1 LTGFPDSTESQL
13 LQELTTIL
21 SGSSVQFADVSAGT
35 AAGQS
40 LHLEYT
46 STEIR
51 PAGNQKRSGD
61 MNVPASDGQLERL
74 KRRYLI
80 ASITKPIVG
89 MLAVQ
94 LASEGRLS
102 LNEPVR
108 EFVDGFNRGPLRAIT
123 FRHLLTHTSG
133 LPDMLLNNNELRA
146 RYASLAEFVSETAK
160 VTPEFPAG
168 TGCRYSSMGFA
179 VLAEVI
185 EKMTQTP
192 LPELLRRDLFGPL
205 GMQDSWLG
213 IPSSEFERLQSTL
226 VPCELPI
233 WQQQAPD
240 WNWNS
245 RYWRCLGA
253 PWGGMTSTS
262 DDLGRLAVCMLNQ
275 GESPDHQSLI
285 NSPVVSLATQ
295 NQTCHMSGLTESDR
309 LHRPWGLG
317 WRFNWPD
324 HATCF
329 SDFVSPEAYG
339 HWGATGTLM
348 WIDPGTKIWCVILT
362 NQPYEVSQ
370 TVIQRL
376 SNRVASVICQSA
388 SQPSSN

>member
-1 LTGFPDSTESQL
+1 MNGPHDSTKSHL
-13 LQELTTIL
+13 SRDLINIL
-21 SGSSVQFADVSAGT
+21 AGSSVQFGDISAGT
-35 AAGQS
+35 AAGQT
-40 LHLEYT
+40 LHLEY
-46 STEIR
+46 SATETGAAETLTD
-51 PAGNQKRSGD
+51 PAGVNGSATGNPARNSG
-61 MNVPASDGQLERL
+61 
-74 KRRYLI
+74 RRYLI

-94 LASEGRLS
+94 LASAGRLS

-108 EFVDGFNRGPLRAIT
+108 EFVGGFNRGPMRAIT

-146 RYASLAEFVSETAK
+146 RHASLAEFVSETAR

-168 TGCRYSSMGFA
+168 TSCRYSSMGFA

-185 EKMTQTP
+185 EKITGTP
-192 LPELLRRDLFGPL
+192 LPELLQRELFEPL
-205 GMQDSWLG
+205 RMQDSWLG
-213 IPSSEFERLQSTL
+213 IPSGIFEELQPTL

-233 WQQQAPD
+233 WQQQSPD

-245 RYWRCLGA
+245 RYWRGLGA

-262 DDLGRLAVCMLNQ
+262 NDLGRLAVCMLNQ
-275 GESPDHQSLI
+275 GTSPDHQSIIHPLVI
-285 NSPVVSLATQ
+285 STSTQ
-295 NQTCHMSGLTESDR
+295 NQTSHMSGLAETDR
-309 LHRPWGLG
+309 LQRPWGLG

-324 HATCF
+324 HATCY
-329 SDFVSPEAYG
+329 SDFVSSETYG

-348 WIDPGTKIWCVILT
+348 WIDPKAQVWCVILT
-362 NQPYEVSQ
+362 NQPYEESQ

-376 SNRVASVICQSA
+376 SNRIASEA
-388 SQPSSN
+388 G

>member
-1 LTGFPDSTESQL
+1 LNGVADSTESPL
-13 LQELTTIL
+13 SLELTTIL
-21 SGSSVQFADVSAGT
+21 AGSSVQFADISAGT
-35 AAGQS
+35 AAGQL
-40 LHLEYT
+40 LHLKYT
-46 STEIR
+46 ATKIGAAET
-51 PAGNQKRSGD
+51 QKGSGCP
-61 MNVPASDGQLERL
+61 NGVASDNQPENAT
-74 KRRYLI
+74 RRYLI

-94 LASEGRLS
+94 LASEGRFS

-108 EFVDGFNRGPLRAIT
+108 DFVDGLNRGPLRTIT
-123 FRHLLTHTSG
+123 LRHLLTHTSG

-146 RYASLAEFVSETAK
+146 RHASLAEFVSETAQ
-160 VTPEFPAG
+160 VTPEFPSG
-168 TGCRYSSMGFA
+168 TACRYSSMGFA

-185 EKMTQTP
+185 EKIARTP
-192 LPELLRRDLFGPL
+192 LPELLQTELFEPL
-205 GMQDSWLG
+205 GMQNSWLG
-213 IPSSEFERLQSTL
+213 IPSTEFERLQSTL

-233 WQQQAPD
+233 WQQHARD

-262 DDLGRLAVCMLNQ
+262 NDLGRLAVCMLNH
-275 GESPDHQSLI
+275 GTSPDRQMLI
-285 NSPVVSLATQ
+285 HPLVISSATQ
-295 NQTCHMSGLTESDR
+295 NQTCHMSGLAESDR

-329 SDFVSPEAYG
+329 SDFVSPDAYG

-348 WIDPGTKIWCVILT
+348 WIDPKARIWCVILT

-376 SNRVASVICQSA
+376 SNRIASEVR
-388 SQPSSN
+388 

>member
-1 LTGFPDSTESQL
+1 MNGQPDSIESRL
-13 LQELTTIL
+13 TRDLTTIL
-21 SGSSVQFADVSAGT
+21 AGSSVQFADISAGT
-35 AAGQS
+35 AAGRS
-40 LHLEYT
+40 LHVEY
-46 STEIR
+46 SATEMGA
-51 PAGNQKRSGD
+51 AGTQNDS
-61 MNVPASDGQLERL
+61 S
-74 KRRYLI
+74 RRYLI

-94 LASEGRLS
+94 LASAGRLS

-133 LPDMLLNNNELRA
+133 LPDMLLNNNQLRA
-146 RYASLAEFVSETAK
+146 RHASLAEFVSETAR

-185 EKMTQTP
+185 EKITKTP
-192 LPELLRRDLFGPL
+192 LPELLQQDLFGPL
-205 GMQDSWLG
+205 QMQDSWLG
-213 IPSSEFERLQSTL
+213 IPSGQFEELQPTL

-262 DDLGRLAVCMLNQ
+262 NDLGRLAVCMLNQ
-275 GESPDHQSLI
+275 GTSPDHQTIIHPLVIS
-285 NSPVVSLATQ
+285 SSTQ
-295 NQTCHMSGLTESDR
+295 NQTCHMSGLVESDR

-329 SDFVSPEAYG
+329 SDFVSSKAYG

-348 WIDPGTKIWCVILT
+348 WIDPKTQIWCVILT
-362 NQPYEVSQ
+362 NQPYEASR

-376 SNRVASVICQSA
+376 SNRIASEVRA
-388 SQPSSN
+388 KTPEPPSN

>member
-1 LTGFPDSTESQL
+1 LNGVTDSTGSPL
-13 LQELTTIL
+13 SRELTAIL
-21 SGSSVQFADVSAGT
+21 AGSSVQFADISAGT
-35 AAGQS
+35 AAGQL

-46 STEIR
+46 ATEIGAAR
-51 PAGNQKRSGD
+51 DQKNSSGP
-61 MNVPASDGQLERL
+61 NGVASDNRPENAM
-74 KRRYLI
+74 RRYLI

-89 MLAVQ
+89 MLAVR
-94 LASEGRLS
+94 LTSDGRLS

-108 EFVDGFNRGPLRAIT
+108 EFVDGFNRGPLRTIT

-133 LPDMLLNNNELRA
+133 LPDMLPNNNELRA
-146 RYASLAEFVSETAK
+146 RHASLAEFVQETAQ

-168 TGCRYSSMGFA
+168 TACRYSSMGFA

-185 EKMTQTP
+185 EKIAQKP
-192 LPELLRRDLFGPL
+192 LPELLQRDLFEPL
-205 GMQDSWLG
+205 GMQNSWLG
-213 IPSSEFERLQSTL
+213 IPSAEFERLQSTL

-233 WQQQAPD
+233 WQQHAPD

-262 DDLGRLAVCMLNQ
+262 NDLGRLAVCMLNH
-275 GESPDHQSLI
+275 GTSPDRQMLI
-285 NSPVVSLATQ
+285 HPLVISSATQ
-295 NQTCHMSGLTESDR
+295 SQTCHMSGLAESDR

-329 SDFVSPEAYG
+329 SDFVSPETYG

-348 WIDPGTKIWCVILT
+348 WIDPKAQIWCVILT

-376 SNRVASVICQSA
+376 SNRIASEVR
-388 SQPSSN
+388 

>member
-1 LTGFPDSTESQL
+1 MNGQPDSIESR
-13 LQELTTIL
+13 LTRDFKTIL
-21 SGSSVQFADVSAGT
+21 AGSSVQFADISAGT
-35 AAGQS
+35 AARQT
-40 LHLEYT
+40 LHVAY
-46 STEIR
+46 SATETGA
-51 PAGNQKRSGD
+51 AGTQNDSG
-61 MNVPASDGQLERL
+61 
-74 KRRYLI
+74 RRYLI

-146 RYASLAEFVSETAK
+146 RHASLAEFVSETAR
-160 VTPEFPAG
+160 VTPEFSAG

-185 EKMTQTP
+185 EKITHMP
-192 LPELLRRDLFGPL
+192 LPELLQKDLFGPL
-205 GMQDSWLG
+205 QMQDSWLG
-213 IPSSEFERLQSTL
+213 VPTGRFEELQPTL
-226 VPCELPI
+226 IPCELPI

-262 DDLGRLAVCMLNQ
+262 NDLGRLAVCLLNQ
-275 GESPDHQSLI
+275 GTSPDHQTIIHPMVIS
-285 NSPVVSLATQ
+285 SSTQ
-295 NQTCHMSGLTESDR
+295 NQTSHMSGLAETDR
-309 LHRPWGLG
+309 FHRPWGLG

-329 SDFVSPEAYG
+329 SDFVSSETYG

-348 WIDPGTKIWCVILT
+348 WIDPKTQIWCVILT

-370 TVIQRL
+370 SVIQRL
-376 SNRVASVICQSA
+376 SNRIASEIR
-388 SQPSSN
+388 

>member
-1 LTGFPDSTESQL
+1 LNGQPDSIESRL
-13 LQELTTIL
+13 TLDLTTIL
-21 SGSSVQFADVSAGT
+21 AGSSVQFADLSAGT
-35 AAGQS
+35 AAGRS
-40 LHLEYT
+40 LHMEY
-46 STEIR
+46 SATETAA
-51 PAGNQKRSGD
+51 AGTQNDSG
-61 MNVPASDGQLERL
+61 
-74 KRRYLI
+74 RRYLI

-94 LASEGRLS
+94 LASAGRLS

-123 FRHLLTHTSG
+123 IRHLLTHSSG
-133 LPDMLLNNNELRA
+133 LPDMLLSNNDLRA
-146 RYASLAEFVSETAK
+146 RHASMAEFVGETARA
-160 VTPEFPAG
+160 TPEFPAG

-179 VLAEVI
+179 VLAEII
-185 EKMTQTP
+185 EQISEMP
-192 LPELLRRDLFGPL
+192 LPELLRRDLFDPL
-205 GMQDSWLG
+205 QMQDSWLG
-213 IPSSEFERLQSTL
+213 IPSAEFEELQSTL
-226 VPCELPI
+226 VPCELPL
-233 WQQQAPD
+233 WQQQAAD

-262 DDLGRLAVCMLNQ
+262 NDLGRLAVCMLNQ
-275 GESPDHQSLI
+275 GTSPDHQTI
-285 NSPVVSLATQ
+285 IHPLAISSSTR
-295 NQTCHMSGLTESDR
+295 NQTCHMSGLVESDR

-348 WIDPGTKIWCVILT
+348 WIDPKTQIWCVILT

-376 SNRVASVICQSA
+376 SNRITSDVRAKTLEP
-388 SQPSSN
+388 PSN

>member
-1 LTGFPDSTESQL
+1 LNGPPDSNEFL
-13 LQELTTIL
+13 LSRDLTTIL
-21 SGSSVQFADVSAGT
+21 AGSSVQFADISAGT
-35 AAGQS
+35 GAGQTLHVDYTAPEIGAAGTPKNPGDVNDS
-40 LHLEYT
+40 AINGEP
-46 STEIR
+46 E
-51 PAGNQKRSGD
+51 KSG
-61 MNVPASDGQLERL
+61 
-74 KRRYLI
+74 RRFLI

-94 LASEGRLS
+94 LASAGRLS
-102 LNEPVR
+102 LNEPIR

-146 RYASLAEFVSETAK
+146 RHASLAEFVSETAK
-160 VTPEFPAG
+160 GTPEFPAG
-168 TGCRYSSMGFA
+168 TSCRYSSMGFA

-185 EKMTQTP
+185 EKITQTSV
-192 LPELLRRDLFGPL
+192 PELLRRDLFEPL
-205 GMQDSWLG
+205 RMQDSWLG
-213 IPSSEFERLQSTL
+213 IPSAEFEELQSTL

-233 WQQQAPD
+233 WQQQAAD

-262 DDLGRLAVCMLNQ
+262 TDLGRLAVCMLNQ
-275 GESPDHQSLI
+275 GMASEHQTLI
-285 NSPVVSLATQ
+285 HPLVISSATQ
-295 NQTCHMSGLTESDR
+295 NQTCHIPGLAESDR

-329 SDFVSPEAYG
+329 SDFVSAEAYG

-348 WIDPGTKIWCVILT
+348 WIDPKTKIWCVILT

-376 SNRVASVICQSA
+376 SNRIASEVRGSTPA
-388 SQPSSN
+388 TPSN

>member
-1 LTGFPDSTESQL
+1 MNGQPDSIESR
-13 LQELTTIL
+13 LTRDLMTIL
-21 SGSSVQFADVSAGT
+21 AGSSVQFADISAGT
-35 AAGQS
+35 AAGRS
-40 LHLEYT
+40 LHVEY
-46 STEIR
+46 SATEMGA
-51 PAGNQKRSGD
+51 AGTQTDS
-61 MNVPASDGQLERL
+61 S
-74 KRRYLI
+74 RRYLI

-94 LASEGRLS
+94 LASAGRLS

-146 RYASLAEFVSETAK
+146 RHASLAEFVSETAR

-185 EKMTQTP
+185 EKITQTP
-192 LPELLRRDLFGPL
+192 LPERLQQDLFGPL
-205 GMQDSWLG
+205 RMQDSWLG
-213 IPSSEFERLQSTL
+213 VPSDKFEELQPTL

-245 RYWRCLGA
+245 RYWRGLGA
-253 PWGGMTSTS
+253 PWGGMTSTAN
-262 DDLGRLAVCMLNQ
+262 DLGHLAVCMLNQ
-275 GESPDHQSLI
+275 GTSPDHQTIIHPLVIS
-285 NSPVVSLATQ
+285 SATE

-329 SDFVSPEAYG
+329 SDFVSSETYG

-348 WIDPGTKIWCVILT
+348 WIDPKTQIWCVILT
-362 NQPYEVSQ
+362 NQPYEASQ

-376 SNRVASVICQSA
+376 SNRIASEVREKTPEP
-388 SQPSSN
+388 PSN

>member
-1 LTGFPDSTESQL
+1 MNGPPDSTESRFSHD
-13 LQELTTIL
+13 LTTIL
-21 SGSSVQFADVSAGT
+21 AASSVQFADISAGT
-35 AAGQS
+35 AAGQT

-46 STEIR
+46 APEIGA
-51 PAGNQKRSGD
+51 AGALKDHGGVNNSAIDSQPESSG
-61 MNVPASDGQLERL
+61 RH
-74 KRRYLI
+74 YLI

-94 LASEGRLS
+94 LASGGQLS

-108 EFVDGFNRGPLRAIT
+108 GFVDGFNRGPLRAIT

-146 RYASLAEFVSETAK
+146 RHASLAEFVSETAK

-185 EKMTQTP
+185 EKITETP
-192 LPELLRRDLFGPL
+192 LPELLRRDLFAPL
-205 GMQDSWLG
+205 RMQDSWLG
-213 IPSSEFERLQSTL
+213 IPTPEFDDLQASL

-233 WQQQAPD
+233 WQQQAME

-262 DDLGRLAVCMLNQ
+262 DDLGRLAVCMLNH
-275 GESPDHQSLI
+275 GMSPDDQSLI
-285 NSPVVSLATQ
+285 HPLVISSATQ
-295 NQTCHMSGLTESDR
+295 NQTCNMSGLAECDR
-309 LHRPWGLG
+309 LQRPWGLG

-329 SDFVSPEAYG
+329 SDFVSSETYG

-348 WIDPGTKIWCVILT
+348 WIDPKTQIWCVILT

-376 SNRVASVICQSA
+376 SNRIASEVRGSTA
-388 SQPSSN
+388 ALPSN

>member
-1 LTGFPDSTESQL
+1 MNGPPDLTESPL
-13 LQELTTIL
+13 SCDLMTIL
-21 SGSSVQFADVSAGT
+21 AGSSVQFADISAGT
-35 AAGQS
+35 AAGLT

-46 STEIR
+46 GLENVVAETLKNPGAVSESAIDR
-51 PAGNQKRSGD
+51 QLGSSG
-61 MNVPASDGQLERL
+61 
-74 KRRYLI
+74 RRYLI

-94 LASEGRLS
+94 LASSGRLS
-102 LNEPVR
+102 LNEPIR

-146 RYASLAEFVSETAK
+146 RHASLAEFVSETAK

-179 VLAEVI
+179 MLADVI
-185 EKMTQTP
+185 EKVSGTP
-192 LPELLRRDLFGPL
+192 LPELLRRDLFEPL
-205 GMQDSWLG
+205 LMLDSWLG
-213 IPSSEFERLQSTL
+213 IPSADFEELQSTL

-233 WQQQAPD
+233 WQQQAVD

-262 DDLGRLAVCMLNQ
+262 TDLGRLAVCMLNQ
-275 GESPDHQSLI
+275 GMASDHQALI
-285 NSPVVSLATQ
+285 HPLVISSVTQ
-295 NQTCHMSGLTESDR
+295 NQTCHMSGLPESER

-324 HATCF
+324 HSTCF
-329 SDFVSPEAYG
+329 SDFVSPETYG
-339 HWGATGTLM
+339 HWGATGTLI
-348 WIDPGTKIWCVILT
+348 WIDPKTKIWCVILT

-376 SNRVASVICQSA
+376 SNRIASELRGSTPA
-388 SQPSSN
+388 TPSN

>member
-1 LTGFPDSTESQL
+1 MNGSPDSPEGRLSRD
-13 LQELTTIL
+13 LTTIL
-21 SGSSVQFADVSAGT
+21 AGSSVQYADIAAGT
-35 AAGQS
+35 AASQT
-40 LHLEYT
+40 LRLEYT
-46 STEIR
+46 SSEIGTAVALNG
-51 PAGNQKRSGD
+51 PGGD
-61 MNVPASDGQLERL
+61 NIIASNGQPGSSA
-74 KRRYLI
+74 RRYLI

-89 MLAVQ
+89 ILAVQ
-94 LASEGRLS
+94 LACEGRLT

-146 RYASLAEFVSETAK
+146 RNASLAEFVSETAR

-168 TGCRYSSMGFA
+168 TNCRYSSMGFA

-185 EKMTQTP
+185 EKVTGTS
-192 LPELLRRDLFGPL
+192 LPELLQTDLFTPL
-205 GMQDSWLG
+205 RMQDSWLG
-213 IPSSEFERLQSTL
+213 IPSAEFEKVQTSL

-233 WQQQAPD
+233 WQQQAQT

-262 DDLGRLAVCMLNQ
+262 NDLGRLAICMLNQ
-275 GESPDHQSLI
+275 GISPDQRTLI
-285 NSPVVSLATQ
+285 HPLVISSATQ
-295 NQTCHMSGLTESDR
+295 NQTCHMSGLAELDR

-324 HATCF
+324 HGTCF
-329 SDFVSPEAYG
+329 GDFISSEAYG

-348 WIDPGTKIWCVILT
+348 WIDPKMKIWCVILT

-376 SNRVASVICQSA
+376 SNRIASEVCGSTSA
-388 SQPSSN
+388 TPSN

>member
-1 LTGFPDSTESQL
+1 MNGLPDSPACRL
-13 LQELTTIL
+13 RRDLTNIL
-21 SGSSVQFADVSAGT
+21 AGSSVQYADISAGT
-35 AAGQS
+35 AASQT

-46 STEIR
+46 ASEIGT
-51 PAGNQKRSGD
+51 AGALNNPGSVNN
-61 MNVPASDGQLERL
+61 MASNGQPGSSV
-74 KRRYLI
+74 RRYLI
-80 ASITKPIVG
+80 ASITKPIVS

-94 LASEGRLS
+94 QASAGRLA

-146 RYASLAEFVSETAK
+146 RHASLAEFVSETAR

-168 TGCRYSSMGFA
+168 TNCRYSSMGFA
-179 VLAEVI
+179 VLAEVV
-185 EKMTQTP
+185 EKVTGTS
-192 LPELLRRDLFGPL
+192 LPDLLRTDLFAPL
-205 GMQDSWLG
+205 RMQDSWLG
-213 IPSSEFERLQSTL
+213 IPSSEFEKLQASL
-226 VPCELPI
+226 IPCELPI
-233 WQQQAPD
+233 WQQQAQT

-262 DDLGRLAVCMLNQ
+262 NDLGRLAVCLLNQ
-275 GESPDHQSLI
+275 GTSPDDQTLI
-285 NSPVVSLATQ
+285 HPLAISSATQ
-295 NQTCHMSGLTESDR
+295 NQTCHMAGLPESDR

-324 HATCF
+324 HTTCF
-329 SDFVSPEAYG
+329 SDFISPEAYG

-348 WIDPGTKIWCVILT
+348 WMDPKMKIWCVILT

-376 SNRVASVICQSA
+376 SNRVASEIR
-388 SQPSSN
+388 

>member
-1 LTGFPDSTESQL
+1 MNGQPDSIESRL
-13 LQELTTIL
+13 TRDLTTIL
-21 SGSSVQFADVSAGT
+21 AGSSVQFADISAGT
-35 AAGQS
+35 AAGRS
-40 LHLEYT
+40 LHMEY
-46 STEIR
+46 SATEIGA
-51 PAGNQKRSGD
+51 AGTQNDSG
-61 MNVPASDGQLERL
+61 
-74 KRRYLI
+74 RRYLI

-94 LASEGRLS
+94 LASAGRLS

-146 RYASLAEFVSETAK
+146 RHASLAEFVSETAR

-168 TGCRYSSMGFA
+168 TSCRYSSMGLA
-179 VLAEVI
+179 VLADVI
-185 EKMTQTP
+185 EKITQTP
-192 LPELLRRDLFGPL
+192 LPELLQRDLFGPL
-205 GMQDSWLG
+205 RMQDSWLG
-213 IPSSEFERLQSTL
+213 IPSGKFEELQPTL

-233 WQQQAPD
+233 WQQQATD

-245 RYWRCLGA
+245 RYWRSLGA

-262 DDLGRLAVCMLNQ
+262 NDLGRLAVCMLNQ
-275 GESPDHQSLI
+275 GTSPDHQTIIHPLVIS
-285 NSPVVSLATQ
+285 SSTQ
-295 NQTCHMSGLTESDR
+295 NQTCHMSGLVESDR

-329 SDFVSPEAYG
+329 SDFVSSEAYG

-348 WIDPGTKIWCVILT
+348 WIDPKTQIWCVILT

-376 SNRVASVICQSA
+376 SNRIASEVRAESPE
-388 SQPSSN
+388 QPSN

>member
-1 LTGFPDSTESQL
+1 MNGQPDSIESRL
-13 LQELTTIL
+13 PRDLTTIL
-21 SGSSVQFADVSAGT
+21 AGSAVQFADLSAGT
-35 AAGQS
+35 AAGRS
-40 LHLEYT
+40 LHMQYSAT
-46 STEIR
+46 KTAA
-51 PAGNQKRSGD
+51 AGTQNDSG
-61 MNVPASDGQLERL
+61 
-74 KRRYLI
+74 RRYLI

-94 LASEGRLS
+94 LASAGRLS

-123 FRHLLTHTSG
+123 IRHLLTHSSG
-133 LPDMLLNNNELRA
+133 LPDMLLNNNDLRA
-146 RYASLAEFVSETAK
+146 RHASLAEFVSETAR

-168 TGCRYSSMGFA
+168 TSCRYSSMGFA
-179 VLAEVI
+179 VLAEII
-185 EKMTQTP
+185 EQISETP
-192 LPELLRRDLFGPL
+192 LPELLRRDLFDPL
-205 GMQDSWLG
+205 QMQDSWLG
-213 IPSSEFERLQSTL
+213 IPSAEFEELQSTL
-226 VPCELPI
+226 MPCELPL
-233 WQQQAPD
+233 WQQQAAD

-262 DDLGRLAVCMLNQ
+262 NDLGRLAVCMLNQ
-275 GESPDHQSLI
+275 GTSPDHQPIIHPLVIS
-285 NSPVVSLATQ
+285 SSTQ
-295 NQTCHMSGLTESDR
+295 NQTFHMSGLVESDR

-329 SDFVSPEAYG
+329 SDFVSSEAYG

-348 WIDPGTKIWCVILT
+348 WIDPKTQIWCVILT

-376 SNRVASVICQSA
+376 SNRITSEVRAKTLES
-388 SQPSSN
+388 PSN

>member
-1 LTGFPDSTESQL
+1 MNGQPDSIESR
-13 LQELTTIL
+13 LTRDLRTIL
-21 SGSSVQFADVSAGT
+21 AGSSVQFADISAGT
-35 AAGQS
+35 VAGQTLHVEYSATEYGAAGTQ
-40 LHLEYT
+40 
-46 STEIR
+46 
-51 PAGNQKRSGD
+51 NDSG
-61 MNVPASDGQLERL
+61 
-74 KRRYLI
+74 RRYLI

-108 EFVDGFNRGPLRAIT
+108 EFVEGFNRGPLRTIT

-146 RYASLAEFVSETAK
+146 RHASLAEFVSETAK

-179 VLAEVI
+179 VQAEVI
-185 EKMTQTP
+185 EKITQTP
-192 LPELLRRDLFGPL
+192 LPELLQRDLFAPL
-205 GMQDSWLG
+205 RMQDSWLG
-213 IPSSEFERLQSTL
+213 IPSAEFERMQSTL

-245 RYWRCLGA
+245 LYWRCLGA

-262 DDLGRLAVCMLNQ
+262 NDLGRLAVCMLNQ
-275 GESPDHQSLI
+275 GTSTDHQTIIHPLVIS
-285 NSPVVSLATQ
+285 SSTQ
-295 NQTCHMSGLTESDR
+295 NQTCYMSGLAESDR

-317 WRFNWPD
+317 WRFSWHD

-329 SDFVSPEAYG
+329 SDFVSPETYG

-348 WIDPGTKIWCVILT
+348 WIDPRTKIWCVILT

-376 SNRVASVICQSA
+376 SNRIATEIR
-388 SQPSSN
+388 